1 MHTARRVEVAAGRS
15 VEGVV
20 VFSTEAAGQLHVL
33 GLNCDPLGVDG
44 AHRVVSSNRR
54 IKYASAASC
63 SASSAFA
70 WKRMQAPSVLRLIA
84 TSLTTRLNGLF
95 RISRFTLFW
104 YLRTPPRSVHPV
116 VQR

>member
-20 VFSTEAAGQLHVL
+20 VFSAEAANQLHVL

-44 AHRVVSSNRR
+44 AQVGVLEQVR

-70 WKRMQAPSVLRLIA
+70 WKRMQAPSVLQACKAHSHLSHHTAERPL
-84 TSLTTRLNGLF
+84 SN
-95 RISRFTLFW
+95 
-104 YLRTPPRSVHPV
+104 
-116 VQR
+116 Q